1 MTLDADV
8 QSPGCVSR
16 RRGGRAGHGL
26 ELYDTH
32 YTERYLDRPQDNAA
46 GYAASSVLPYA
57 EDLKGQLLVMHGMAD
72 DNVLFL
78 NSTKLFRKLQ
88 DLGKPFDVMVYP
100 GAKHGLMRQ
109 HDGRHA
115 LRHDQTVLR

>member
-1 MTLDADV
+1 M
-8 QSPGCVSR
+8 
-16 RRGGRAGHGL
+16 
-26 ELYDTH
+26 
-32 YTERYLDRPQDNAA
+32 
-46 GYAASSVLPYA
+46 LPYA
-57 EDLKGQLLVMHGMAD
+57 KDLRGKLLVMHGMAD

-109 HDGRHA
+109 NDGRHA
-115 LRHDQTVLR
+115 YAMIKRFFDCNHGDSTCAFPSGTRRFVLSNATAIVAVGSPLLRWVRTRRG